1 MRIKSHWFKAGTPK
15 SPQEI
20 ASAAAFIIWRVAQNS
35 LKTMRAARFELPPG
49 PQYFAFLAE
58 FLTFLTLGADRL
70 AHARGDEA
78 WRVAFTTAVAN
89 RVGEILAENESDL
102 LGAATA
108 GDVKRQFI
116 DRVNACAAECA
127 GMGWSSEGPAYDF
140 LRWLGHRVAA
150 VMDEHDRTWAISQV
164 IEVEAPE
171 AAETL
176 HRAMA
181 GLLDATPRSRQ
192 RSARAN
198 AGE

>member
-1 MRIKSHWFKAGTPK
+1 MRIKSHWFKAGTEK

-20 ASAAAFIIWRVAQNS
+20 ASAAAFIIWRVAQNA

-49 PQYFAFLAE
+49 AQYFAFLSE

-108 GDVKRQFI
+108 GDVKRRYI
-116 DRVNACAAECA
+116 DQVNACAADCA
-127 GMGWSSEGPAYDF
+127 GFGWNSEGPAYDF

-150 VMDEHDRTWAISQV
+150 VMDEHDRTWSIAQV

-176 HRAMA
+176 HRGMA
-181 GLLDATPRSRQ
+181 GLLDATPRSRP
-192 RSARAN
+192 RSARAS

>member
-1 MRIKSHWFKAGTPK
+1 MRIKSRWFKAEAPK

-20 ASAAAFIIWRVAQNS
+20 ASAAAFIIWRVAQNA

-49 PQYFAFLAE
+49 PQYFAFLSE

-70 AHARGDEA
+70 AHARGDDA

-89 RVGEILAENESDL
+89 RVGEILAENESGL
-102 LGAATA
+102 LGGTA
-108 GDVKRQFI
+108 PAGVKRRFI
-116 DRVNACAAECA
+116 DQVNACAEECA
-127 GMGWSSEGPAYDF
+127 GLGWTAEGPGYDF

-150 VMDEHDRTWAISQV
+150 VMDDHDRTWAIAQV

-176 HRAMA
+176 HRGMA
-181 GLLDATPRSRQ
+181 GLLDATPRPRR
-192 RSARAN
+192 RSARAS

>member
-1 MRIKSHWFKAGTPK
+1 MRIKSHWFKAETTK

-35 LKTMRAARFELPPG
+35 LKTMRAARFELPAG
-49 PQYFAFLAE
+49 AQYFAFLSE

-70 AHARGDEA
+70 AYARGDEA

>member
-1 MRIKSHWFKAGTPK
+1 MRIKSHWFKADTPK
-15 SPQEI
+15 SPGEI

-35 LKTMRAARFELPPG
+35 LRTMRAARFDLPPG
-49 PQYFAFLAE
+49 PQYFAFLSE

-89 RVGEILAENESDL
+89 RVGEILAENESGL

-108 GDVKRQFI
+108 GEVKRRFI
-116 DRVNACAAECA
+116 DQVNECAAECA
-127 GMGWSSEGPAYDF
+127 GFDWTGDGPAYDF
-140 LRWLGHRVAA
+140 LRYLGHRVAA

-176 HRAMA
+176 HRGMA
-181 GLLDATPRSRQ
+181 GLLEATPRSRA
-192 RSARAN
+192 RSARAA